1 MKRKHIGESH
11 YRLIRTKNG
20 LRIEKIDHP
29 TEKGG
34 AENG

>member
-20 LRIEKIDHP
+20 LRIEKIYHS

-34 AENG
+34 AE